1 MTKKSSASQHD
12 LKQAAKKIAAGAVD
26 VHDAVRDLTLEA
38 LSHGR
43 IDAARIKEVVTAVTS
58 GVTEGATPASSTT
71 KATLESAWRGLDA
84 ALAKSA
90 EAVSLGL
97 DEARG
102 RLGEFAQSDVQRAA
116 TELRALEELFIE
128 TVSAVGRS
136 ADAVARDVW
145 SGLVG
150 HAQRAGTDT
159 GRQARASAEAIQ
171 NTVDNAARQGVQFAA
186 DVGGNVLR
194 QLAQVA
200 SGVLAGVAQKLD
212 QASRPDTPTKKS

>member
-1 MTKKSSASQHD
+1 MTKKSSPSQDD
-12 LKQAAKKIAAGAVD
+12 LKQAAKKIAASAVD

-43 IDAARIKEVVTAVTS
+43 VDAARIKEVVTAVAS
-58 GVTEGATPASSTT
+58 GVTEGATAASSTP

-90 EAVSLGL
+90 EAVSLSL
-97 DEARG
+97 EEARG
-102 RLGEFAQSDVQRAA
+102 RLDEFAQSDVQRAA
-116 TELRALEELFIE
+116 TELRALETLFIE
-128 TVSAVGRS
+128 TVSAVGKS
-136 ADAVARDVW
+136 ADTVARDVW

-159 GRQARASAEAIQ
+159 GRQARASADAIQ
-171 NTVDNAARQGVQFAA
+171 NTVDNAARQGVQFAT